1 MPSRWTPGYSSPVT
15 LQLVGPQSWTEV
27 PALLCYDGADPF
39 AVRIAFGDVGDEHG
53 VVDLDDGG
61 IAWLLSRELLQA
73 GLDGPAGEG
82 DVRLWP
88 AHAATD
94 VLFLHLRAP
103 SGEALFEL
111 SRATVVG
118 VPPADRGPRARRAP
132 ESALLDLDDELHVL
146 LSNGGA
152 DPTGR

>member
-1 MPSRWTPGYSSPVT
+1 MPSRWTPGYSCPVT

-27 PALLCYDGADPF
+27 PALLCYESSDPF
-39 AVRIAFGDVGDEHG
+39 AVRIAFGEVGDDHDL
-53 VVDLDDGG
+53 VDADDAG
-61 IAWLLSRELLQA
+61 IAWLVSRELLQS
-73 GLDGPAGEG
+73 GLDHPSGEG
-82 DVRLWP
+82 DVRMWP

-111 SRATVVG
+111 SRATVAAFLRQTEAL
-118 VPPADRGPRARRAP
+118 VPTGS
-132 ESALLDLDDELHVL
+132 ESSMLSLDEELHALL
-146 LSNGGA
+146 SGGGA

>member
-1 MPSRWTPGYSSPVT
+1 MSRWTPGYSSPIT

-27 PALLCYDGADPF
+27 PALLCYEAADPF
-39 AVRIAFGDVGDEHG
+39 AVRIAFGDASGA
-53 VVDLDDGG
+53 VDLDESG

-73 GLDGPAGEG
+73 GLVAPAGDG

-88 AHAATD
+88 ATAATD

-111 SRATVVG
+111 SRATVAAFLRQTEAL
-118 VPPADRGPRARRAP
+118 VPSGS
-132 ESALLDLDDELHVL
+132 ESELLHLDDELQVL

>member
-1 MPSRWTPGYSSPVT
+1 MSRWTPGHSSPIT

-27 PALLCYDGADPF
+27 PALLCYDAADPF
-39 AVRIAFGDVGDEHG
+39 AVRIAFGDASGA
-53 VVDLDDGG
+53 VDLDESG

-73 GLDGPAGEG
+73 GLVAPAGDG

-88 AHAATD
+88 ATAATD

-111 SRATVVG
+111 SRATVAAFLRQTEAL
-118 VPPADRGPRARRAP
+118 VPSGS
-132 ESALLDLDDELHVL
+132 ESELLHLDDELQVL